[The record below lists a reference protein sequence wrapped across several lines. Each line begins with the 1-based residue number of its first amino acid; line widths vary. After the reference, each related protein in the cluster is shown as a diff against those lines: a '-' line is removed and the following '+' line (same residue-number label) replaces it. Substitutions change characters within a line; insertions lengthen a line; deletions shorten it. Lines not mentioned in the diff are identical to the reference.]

1 MGRHS
6 ESTGGGVDKG
16 SSHRSSGHH
25 RHRHHHHRRH
35 HRDNEAEQPRK
46 DADNNNNDEIHSRS
60 RHHRRRHSHRHRRS
74 DSDSDDNHDNDNSYS
89 WRSRSNAQ
97 REEERD
103 ERSDR
108 LSRLRRRA
116 RLERQDSRNHA
127 DNNNDDAQRSRKRRR
142 NGDDDDSSDRASDK
156 DARDG
161 GPTLQDRL
169 GRHPNSG
176 TGGSGNTYTSSDV
189 VDWSSRRGRRQM
201 PSLAYDVGQQ
211 RRFLGFLDRRDAS
224 GGRAAATA
232 AAMTFEIG
240 PDGLVQMPPPNTLVR
255 HQHSRRRRGEQEQP
269 LRCTDDKAK
278 ETGVRHERNKG
289 NTTDDDDAQSV
300 ASHESLYNDPA
311 TAHLGVLPDVLPPS
325 NLYRVALYGV
335 DLSITADHLNSIVT
349 QLLGKAAKPYRMRRP
364 AREMLLAAMAF
375 SDSNTKVSTDG
386 TAAAAAATSAKQSAS
401 LDTKA
406 PIKPSASASSSGV
419 LQDNPNHAVDP
430 ASAARYAPAG
440 GVLTDDAP
448 AAVLSTAPSS
458 GILPET
464 TAVLQ
469 SEDAESGVLG
479 SGGAQQLDAAEVYE
493 EERNSAEEM
502 EEGVLPDVSSLPQP
516 PPPAAPAFYLP
527 GLHDVNGPGGMVVLE
542 FAEREHAFRTV
553 QVLNGGYING
563 RRIAASM

>member
-6 ESTGGGVDKG
+6 ESTGGGGDKG

-46 DADNNNNDEIHSRS
+46 DADNNNNDEIRSRS

-89 WRSRSNAQ
+89 WRSRSNTQ

-127 DNNNDDAQRSRKRRR
+127 DNSNDDAQRSRKRRR
-142 NGDDDDSSDRASDK
+142 NGDDDSSDRASDK

-176 TGGSGNTYTSSDV
+176 TGGSGSTYTSSDV

-278 ETGVRHERNKG
+278 ETGVQHERNKG

-386 TAAAAAATSAKQSAS
+386 TAAAAAAASAKQSAS

-419 LQDNPNHAVDP
+419 LQDNPDHAVDP

-479 SGGAQQLDAAEVYE
+479 SGGAQQLGAAEVYE

-527 GLHDVNGPGGMVVLE
+527 GLHDVDGPGGMVVLE

>member
-6 ESTGGGVDKG
+6 ESTGGGGDKG

-46 DADNNNNDEIHSRS
+46 DADNNNNDEIRSRS

-89 WRSRSNAQ
+89 WRSRSNTQ

-127 DNNNDDAQRSRKRRR
+127 DNSNDDAQRSRKRRR
-142 NGDDDDSSDRASDK
+142 NGDDDSSDRASDK

-169 GRHPNSG
+169 GRHPNCG
-176 TGGSGNTYTSSDV
+176 TGGSGSTYTSSDV

-278 ETGVRHERNKG
+278 ETGVQHERNKG

-386 TAAAAAATSAKQSAS
+386 TAAAAAAASAKQSAS

-419 LQDNPNHAVDP
+419 LQDNPDHAVDP

-479 SGGAQQLDAAEVYE
+479 SGGAQQLGAAEVYE

-527 GLHDVNGPGGMVVLE
+527 GLHDVDGPGGMVVLE